1 MTKRSSTKAKGTI
14 LPRSDAFF
22 GLHFDLHPQETDTS
36 LGADITEGNIA
47 KLLKRV
53 RPDYVQYDC
62 KGHAGWTGYPTK
74 VGWASPGIVQD
85 SLAIWREVT
94 REYGV
99 GLFIHYSGVW
109 DTVAC
114 RNRPEWARVD
124 AEGNPDPNNTSVF
137 GAYADELMIPQLKEV
152 AEAYDLDGVWVDG
165 DCWAVQLDYS
175 AAALEAW
182 RAETGYEDAPKD
194 RSDPRWLEWKNF
206 HRRAFERYV
215 AKWVTALHEFRP
227 GFQCASNWFY
237 TTMAPKRPEA
247 PVDFIS
253 GDYSPMASVDRA
265 RCDARY
271 MAQVGL
277 PWDLMAWGFNWG
289 QELGSSLKPAV
300 ALQQE
305 AAVVLMQ
312 GGGFQIY
319 YNPTRSGYIVD
330 QIIETAGQVADFC
343 RARQKWCQG
352 SVSVPQVALLLSAES
367 QFDRSDAVFTY
378 SGCLD
383 ELEGALHALLELHY
397 SVDILAEWN
406 LEPRLAEYPLV
417 VIADAH
423 KLPAGFREALLG
435 YVQGGGKLLLLGQR
449 CARLFEDVLGVE
461 FEGEPEQVTAELEA
475 SGGLVNCNG
484 VWQKIRPVEAK
495 VIAHR
500 WQTRDTRKESE
511 PAATVTRLGRGRIAA
526 VYGPVALAHFRTHH
540 PGLRHFIGDIVASLF
555 PEPRVEVDGP
565 ACVDV
570 ALRRAADGRL
580 CVHLLNLAEAQR
592 ADRFLA
598 PDFIPTV
605 GPIKVRLS
613 LPYRPQKIRWQPDG
627 GKVRWTWKRGVVEAE
642 VPSLHIHGV
651 LVVE

>member
-1 MTKRSSTKAKGTI
+1 MAKRGTKKGTGKI
-14 LPRSDAFF
+14 IPRREAFF
-22 GLHFDLHPQETDTS
+22 GLHFDLHPQETDTC
-36 LGADITEGNIA
+36 LGADITEANIA

-74 VGWASPGIVQD
+74 IGWASPGIVKD
-85 SLAIWREVT
+85 SLAIWRRVT
-94 REYGV
+94 RKYGV

-109 DTVAC
+109 DSVAC
-114 RNRPEWARVD
+114 RNHPEWARVD
-124 AEGNPDPNNTSVF
+124 AEGKPDPNNTSVF
-137 GAYADELMIPQLKEV
+137 GPYVDELMIPQLKEV

-175 AAALEAW
+175 PRALEAW
-182 RAETGYEDAPKD
+182 KAETGYEDAPRE

-215 AKWVTALHEFRP
+215 TKWVAALHEFRP

-237 TTMAPKRPEA
+237 TTMAPKPPEA

-253 GDYSPMASVDRA
+253 GDYSPTASVDRA

-271 MAQVGL
+271 IANVGL

-289 QELGSSLKPAV
+289 HELGSSLKPAV

-319 YNPTRSGYIVD
+319 YNPTRAGYIVE

-343 RARQKWCQG
+343 RARQKLCQG

-378 SGCLD
+378 YGCLD

-397 SVDILAEWN
+397 SVDILAEWQ
-406 LEPRLAEYPLV
+406 LEPRLAEYPIV
-417 VIADAH
+417 VIPDAH
-423 KLPAGFREALLG
+423 KLSDGFREALMS
-435 YVQGGGKLLLLGQR
+435 YVRGGGQLVLLGER
-449 CARLFEDVLGVE
+449 CARLFADALGVE
-461 FEGEPEQVTAELEA
+461 FDGEPAQVTAELQSSA
-475 SGGLVNCNG
+475 GLANCNG
-484 VWQKIRPVEAK
+484 LWQKVRPTGAK
-495 VIAHR
+495 VIAWR
-500 WQTRDTRKESE
+500 WATRDTRKEAE
-511 PAATVTRLGRGRIAA
+511 PAATLARLGRGRIAA
-526 VYGPVALAHFRTHH
+526 VYGPVALAHLRTHH
-540 PGLRHFIGDIVASLF
+540 PGLRHFIGDIVARLF
-555 PEPRVEVDGP
+555 PEPMVEVEAP
-565 ACVDV
+565 PCVDV
-570 ALRRAADGRL
+570 AVRWAADGRL
-580 CVHLLNLAEAQR
+580 CVHLLNLSEAQR

-598 PDFIPTV
+598 PDFIPPV
-605 GPIKVRLS
+605 GPLWVRLRV
-613 LPYRPQKIRWQPDG
+613 PKKPK
-627 GKVRWTWKRGVVEAE
+627 KVRWLPDAKAVKWSWKKGILEA
-642 VPSLHIHGV
+642 VIPSLHIHGV
-651 LVVE
+651 LVVG